1 MAHAIRNNEVALS
14 ISARVGE
21 IFAQA
26 IEAYR
31 AKNDFRRTYNELSKL
46 SARELDD
53 LGISRSEIRS
63 VAMES
68 TYGTTS

>member
-1 MAHAIRNNEVALS
+1 MAHVIRDNGTSLS
-14 ISARVGE
+14 ISARLGE

-26 IEAYR
+26 IQAYR
-31 AKNDFRRTYNELSKL
+31 ARNDFRRTYNELNKL

-53 LGISRSEIRS
+53 LGISRSEIRR

-68 TYGTTS
+68 TYGPTV